1 MLAKE
6 VMSRNVAVVESSDS
20 WADMVALVRECLPEC
35 LVVQNETVIEGVVVQ
50 PGISCLLAGKVKSL
64 DQVISKKVIFIR
76 EDSFLNREIIGMAT
90 KGYMGALVTNGSGW
104 PVGYLS
110 AELLLEAAY
119 RKIMKQNRIIE
130 AIPIGVLAIDRH
142 GNLSMAN
149 KAAERILD
157 FKASTCIGQHI
168 SKTNHSSALI
178 KALRTG
184 KSISAQK
191 VIEGDNTLVIG
202 CNPIR
207 LQNITIGA
215 VEVLQDISFVEHL
228 SNELETV
235 QILNEELETI
245 IRSSFD
251 EIFVTDG
258 EGITIKVSDSV
269 RKNSGKPANFFIGRS
284 VDELEEEGLFV
295 PSAAKKA
302 IASKEIV
309 TVSSITD
316 LGKEIVTT
324 ATPVMNE
331 QGEIEKVVCNIR
343 DLTELSQL
351 KKRLEETEN
360 MALTYRMKLAALD
373 AKKAKLE
380 GIIGISPQVAHI
392 KEMICKVADLES
404 HIFITGES
412 GVGKGVIA
420 RAIHVSGR
428 RAKKP
433 FITVNCGAI
442 PESLIESEFFGYEQ
456 GAFTGASKTGKQGLV
471 ELASGGTLFL
481 DEIAEMPYNL
491 QVKLLAFIQDKRY
504 LRVGGNREKTA
515 DVRIVAATNKDLKE
529 LVSNGQLREDLYYR
543 LNVFPIHVPPLRFR
557 REDIVPLLQHKLRKL
572 NELYQTHKVLKPETL
587 DVLVNYDWP
596 GNVRELENILERI
609 VITSETYEIGLDSL
623 PDYIYAVKNSEG
635 PELLSVSRLCTIEE
649 ATAEAEKQLLEK
661 ARGRYKTTTKMAEAL
676 GVNQST
682 IVRKLKRYNIS

>member
-324 ATPVMNE
+324 ATPVLNE